1 MLDLVAGRGDGLALR
16 SMSAARTERPLILPL
31 RFNPSDRASSG
42 STKALPPVYWGAF
55 CRLEPLPAHTVSP
68 SQPAPTHLGLPS
80 VEPRSP
86 SLDV

>member
-42 STKALPPVYWGAF
+42 STKALPPG
-55 CRLEPLPAHTVSP
+55 L
-68 SQPAPTHLGLPS
+68 LGRFLS
-80 VEPRSP
+80 FGTTSRAYS
-86 SLDV
+86 